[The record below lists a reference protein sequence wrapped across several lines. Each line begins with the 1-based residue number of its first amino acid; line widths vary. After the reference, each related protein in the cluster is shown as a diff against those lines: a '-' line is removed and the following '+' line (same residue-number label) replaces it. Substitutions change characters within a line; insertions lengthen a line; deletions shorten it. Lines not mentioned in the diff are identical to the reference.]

1 MADRDGT
8 KHDVLAQQEAML
20 RLAERDYGL
29 TAKRIAAET
38 GIPLSTVQS
47 WKRSLTP
54 AQMALG
60 DFVAVCRVIPDHL
73 ASLCLE
79 PAGKQIVDDGS
90 GDGLLQELLVETS
103 GYAADHIERMAD
115 GTICHKDKAALAERA
130 RRIGNLAVK
139 VGRS

>member
-1 MADRDGT
+1 
-8 KHDVLAQQEAML
+8 ML

-29 TAKRIAAET
+29 TAKRLAAET

-47 WKRSLTP
+47 WKRAVAP

-73 ASLCLE
+73 TSLCLE
-79 PAGKQIVDDGS
+79 PAGKQLVSDGE
-90 GDGLLQELLVETS
+90 GDGLLTELLVATS

-130 RRIGNLAVK
+130 KEIASIAIK
-139 VGRS
+139 AGRS